1 MNEGRNAKEKEGFS
15 KRREVRFFRRP
26 RARTHEGVRML
37 RIKMMV

>member
-1 MNEGRNAKEKEGFS
+1 MRAEMPRRRRGFS

-26 RARTHEGVRML
+26 RARTHEEVRML